1 MGLSPHE
8 QQIIGELLT
17 PILDQLT
24 LIADS
29 LERIADALEIEP
41 EENEDV

>member
-1 MGLSPHE
+1 MGLSPNE
-8 QQIIGELLT
+8 QGIIREILA

-29 LERIADALEIEP
+29 LERIADSLEIEP
-41 EENEDV
+41 EENEDA